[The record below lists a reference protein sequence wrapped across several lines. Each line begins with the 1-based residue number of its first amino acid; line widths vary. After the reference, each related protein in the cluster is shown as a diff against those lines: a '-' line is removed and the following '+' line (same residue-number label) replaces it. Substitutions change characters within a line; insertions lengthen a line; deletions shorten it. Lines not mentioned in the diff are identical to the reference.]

1 MKLGQSVSLLTMLLL
16 STLPLDGCSSAPPLF
31 SADGRPTQQI
41 QCPAYGG
48 WRNCTDNANALCPG
62 GYDVIDQ
69 SSADD
74 KNSMLVACKAGTSQS
89 Q

>member
-1 MKLGQSVSLLTMLLL
+1 MKLGKVTGFLSVLTMSAL
-16 STLPLDGCSSAPPLF
+16 TLGGCSSAPPLF

-48 WRNCTDNANALCPG
+48 WRNCTDNAKAQCPG

-74 KNSMLVACKAGTSQS
+74 QNTMLIACKSGAAQ
-89 Q
+89 

>member
-1 MKLGQSVSLLTMLLL
+1 MKTGLLATLISLTMSAFALG
-16 STLPLDGCSSAPPLF
+16 GCSSAPPLF

-48 WRNCTDNANALCPG
+48 WHNCTDNAKAQCPG

-69 SSADD
+69 SSADSQ
-74 KNSMLVACKAGTSQS
+74 NVMLIVCKAGASQ
-89 Q
+89 